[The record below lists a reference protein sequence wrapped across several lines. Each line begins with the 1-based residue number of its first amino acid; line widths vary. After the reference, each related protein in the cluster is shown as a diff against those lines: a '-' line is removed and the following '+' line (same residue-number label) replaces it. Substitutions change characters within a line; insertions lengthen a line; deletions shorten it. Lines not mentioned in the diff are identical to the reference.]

1 MSNRYASHAHADL
14 IEFIGEFGLIGF
26 VFFLLSII
34 FLPLKK
40 KFISFKNFCLFY
52 FLIFILIFDFSL
64 HIPIIQLLF
73 LLLLCIVDKEKNYQ
87 KNELN
92 N

>member
-1 MSNRYASHAHADL
+1 MSNNINNRKSFTS
-14 IEFIGEFGLIGF
+14 ISKIGEFGLIGF
-26 VFFLLSII
+26 ILFILSII
-34 FLPLKK
+34 FLPSKK

-73 LLLLCIVDKEKNYQ
+73 LLLLCVIDKEKNYS
-87 KNELN
+87 KNVFN